1 MWYKL
6 AKKSQIYFYAY
17 FDYNISTKGNMSM
30 SYQLLKEK
38 QIIMTSDIKK
48 INITKPSFY
57 KYLQKNDFIQVAHGI
72 YAKKD
77 TLIDPLLIIN
87 KRCPHA
93 VFSHEEALYF
103 YNLIDHEPNII
114 TFTVYSGYNKT
125 KLEKDGYKVFTVK
138 KELVDLGKTLVND
151 HFENIIPIYDLERTI
166 CDLVRSR
173 TYFENS
179 DFNKALKSYAKRSD
193 KNLEKLFEY
202 AKKFNIEK
210 ILRKY
215 MEVLL

>member
-1 MWYKL
+1 
-6 AKKSQIYFYAY
+6 
-17 FDYNISTKGNMSM
+17 MSD
-30 SYQLLKEK
+30 QLSKEK
-38 QIIMTSDIKK
+38 QIITTSDIKK
-48 INITKPSFY
+48 INLSKPSFY
-57 KYLQKNDFIQVAHGI
+57 KYIQKNGFNKVAHGI

-103 YNLIDHEPNII
+103 YNLIDHEPSRI

-125 KLEKDGYKVFTVK
+125 KIEKDGYKVFTVK
-138 KELVDLGKTLVND
+138 KDLVNLGKTLVND
-151 HFENIIPIYDLERTI
+151 QFGNNIPIYDLERTI

-210 ILRKY
+210 ILKKY